1 MPAGTPGPA
10 RHSIAGALAIA
21 HGDSGLVQA
30 ARQAFTTSMSATFT
44 ISAIGVLA
52 AALLATVIMRD
63 SKPPVTQ
70 APEPEHE
77 LVS

>member
-1 MPAGTPGPA
+1 
-10 RHSIAGALAIA
+10 
-21 HGDSGLVQA
+21 
-30 ARQAFTTSMSATFT
+30 MSATFT